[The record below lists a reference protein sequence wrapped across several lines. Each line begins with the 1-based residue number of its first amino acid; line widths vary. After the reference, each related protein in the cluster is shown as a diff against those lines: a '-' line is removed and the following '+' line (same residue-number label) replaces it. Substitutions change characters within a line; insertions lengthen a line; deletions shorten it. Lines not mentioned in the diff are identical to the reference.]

1 MQMFLMSFE
10 IFIPSRTMMLSI
22 PKKILL
28 AIVLVVLIANIWDF
42 FCRINFPFEETQPIS
57 WNKESYWYYP
67 WGESVVHKGVDFFG
81 VLNPEIISP
90 VNGIVIGNAYSK
102 RGGNYIYLL

>member
-1 MQMFLMSFE
+1 
-10 IFIPSRTMMLSI
+10 MLSI

-42 FCRINFPFEETQPIS
+42 FCRINFPFEETRTIS

-67 WGESVVHKGVDFFG
+67 WGESVVHKGIDFFG
-81 VLNPEIISP
+81 EMNTEIISP